1 MANNDESVFTL
12 PKDLRGENNK
22 KDKPHA
28 TYNRGDVVDIFDLPI
43 LPRNRGVNKHGRRYI
58 YEELTEL
65 SDTIL
70 ELRKEKRETAIKSKR
85 KFNLDDILNTESRV
99 GRDVFDNDA
108 PSCEFFMLK
117 RNVWLYYAEG
127 LTIRYEVRAEGVFKK
142 IGSEGYH
149 RIHAAELDNF
159 RLACKKYIR
168 LVKAKLY
175 SN

>member
-28 TYNRGDVVDIFDLPI
+28 TYNSGDVVDIFDLPI

-85 KFNLDDILNTESRV
+85 KFNSH
-99 GRDVFDNDA
+99 
-108 PSCEFFMLK
+108 C
-117 RNVWLYYAEG
+117 
-127 LTIRYEVRAEGVFKK
+127 
-142 IGSEGYH
+142 
-149 RIHAAELDNF
+149 
-159 RLACKKYIR
+159 
-168 LVKAKLY
+168 
-175 SN
+175 